1 MLQGG
6 LFVVINNFFFGNQ
19 NLGVQLYFVGANSY
33 FLEGPTIDFKVYI
46 LKKIAKYTYIMKF
59 LKKIGGGGGRGWAW
73 PPIAKCSFAVEY
85 DDMTYLN

>member
-19 NLGVQLYFVGANSY
+19 HLGVQFYFVGANSY

-59 LKKIGGGGGRGWAW
+59 LKKIGGGGEGGGHG
-73 PPIAKCSFAVEY
+73 PPLLSVASP
-85 DDMTYLN
+85 LNMMI

>member
-1 MLQGG
+1 
-6 LFVVINNFFFGNQ
+6 
-19 NLGVQLYFVGANSY
+19 
-33 FLEGPTIDFKVYI
+33 
-46 LKKIAKYTYIMKF
+46 MKF